1 MRLSKKIK
9 ELYRYHETTRLL
21 ISTQHDQFTRLLTR
35 VHYLEKKVE
44 YLHIQL
50 EEALDADL

>member
-1 MRLSKKIK
+1 MLFHKKIK
-9 ELYRYHETTRLL
+9 DLYRFHETTRLL

-35 VHYLEKKVE
+35 VHYLEEKVE
-44 YLHIQL
+44 YLHVQL